1 MTCPT
6 VVGGVDTHKHT
17 HHATVIGA
25 DGVLIASQEFPATS
39 AGHSQLA
46 VWFIAHGEVRA
57 VGVEGT
63 GSFGVPV
70 ARSLQAQGIT
80 VVEVNR
86 PNREARRRSGKS
98 DVLDAEQAARA
109 VLARTATAAPKSKA
123 GSVEVIR
130 MLRITRSTAV
140 KSRTQAMNAIHSVI
154 VSAPDP
160 LRDQL
165 IGLSKRTLIRHCQRL
180 ELHANLVEI
189 ARTSSAVMAG
199 TTTALRQL
207 ADRWALLDDEIKQ
220 LDRQLRQLVIATA
233 PALCALHGVGP
244 EVAAQMLITAG
255 DNHDRLTGEGAFARL
270 CGVAPQPASSG
281 QTTGRHRLSRSG
293 DRDANSAL
301 YLVVITRMRRHAATR
316 AYVERRTAEGRSK
329 REIIRC
335 LKRYVAREVFNA
347 LPEQA

>member
-63 GSFGVPV
+63 GSFGAPV

-109 VLARTATAAPKSKA
+109 VLACTATAAPKSKA

-189 ARTSSAVMAG
+189 ARTSTGHGRNNHSITPTGGPLGAPRRRDQTARSSAPPARHRDRSG
-199 TTTALRQL
+199 ALRPP
-207 ADRWALLDDEIKQ
+207 W
-220 LDRQLRQLVIATA
+220 
-233 PALCALHGVGP
+233 C
-244 EVAAQMLITAG
+244 
-255 DNHDRLTGEGAFARL
+255 
-270 CGVAPQPASSG
+270 
-281 QTTGRHRLSRSG
+281 
-293 DRDANSAL
+293 
-301 YLVVITRMRRHAATR
+301 
-316 AYVERRTAEGRSK
+316 RT
-329 REIIRC
+329 
-335 LKRYVAREVFNA
+335 
-347 LPEQA
+347 

>member
-1 MTCPT
+1 
-6 VVGGVDTHKHT
+6 
-17 HHATVIGA
+17 
-25 DGVLIASQEFPATS
+25 
-39 AGHSQLA
+39 
-46 VWFIAHGEVRA
+46 
-57 VGVEGT
+57 
-63 GSFGVPV
+63 
-70 ARSLQAQGIT
+70 
-80 VVEVNR
+80 
-86 PNREARRRSGKS
+86 
-98 DVLDAEQAARA
+98 
-109 VLARTATAAPKSKA
+109 
-123 GSVEVIR
+123 
-130 MLRITRSTAV
+130 
-140 KSRTQAMNAIHSVI
+140 
-154 VSAPDP
+154 
-160 LRDQL
+160 
-165 IGLSKRTLIRHCQRL
+165 
-180 ELHANLVEI
+180 
-189 ARTSSAVMAG
+189 MAG

-220 LDRQLRQLVIATA
+220 LDRQLRELVVATA

-335 LKRYVAREVFNA
+335 LKRYVAREVFTAITNPPA
-347 LPEQA
+347 DLPTGSELREMRTERHLSLTAVSSQFGTTPINISRIERGLTHDTRLARRIRDWLHEAA